1 MESMQAGLGFRGLAR
16 CCKQGRGYAAV
27 SGSGICLLPL
37 AHPPTPA
44 HFHPGSI
51 FLIPLSLPLSPPP
64 PSPSLHLPTCHQ
76 SELQIMARLSHPN
89 IVHVYGGC
97 ILPPNIFVVVEL
109 MQSDLSALLHCH
121 CEEDTGA
128 AAAAAGVTAATAGP
142 SAALSGDGRSP
153 PPSPLLPPQLSPQQ
167 RRIPLSRALGIALDI
182 IKGLVSGSS

>member
-1 MESMQAGLGFRGLAR
+1 MVTCSDV
-16 CCKQGRGYAAV
+16 CC
-27 SGSGICLLPL
+27 
-37 AHPPTPA
+37 H
-44 HFHPGSI
+44 
-51 FLIPLSLPLSPPP
+51 LIAFPSPPP

-128 AAAAAGVTAATAGP
+128 AAAAGVTAATAGP

-153 PPSPLLPPQLSPQQ
+153 PPSPLLQPPQSSPQQ